1 MSYSINGY
9 PQPYNPVYFQ
19 PQTYTGQYFPNN
31 QPIMQSQPQ
40 SDEIFGKIVDSV
52 DVVRSVN
59 ADLNGR
65 PYYFP
70 KVDGTEIYCKRINPQ
85 TGASVIQTYALVNEG
100 STQNQDNQFSSAI
113 SQLQKELSGEISDLK
128 NLVVDY
134 LTAPSKAN
142 TQPKGG
148 VK

>member
-1 MSYSINGY
+1 MSYSNFGY

-31 QPIMQSQPQ
+31 QTVMQSQPQ
-40 SDEIFGKIVDSV
+40 SDEVLGKIVDSV

-85 TGASVIQTYALVNEG
+85 TGASMIQTYALVNEG
-100 STQNQDNQFSSAI
+100 NSQSQDTQFSSAL

-128 NLVVDY
+128 NIVMDY
-134 LTAPSKAN
+134 LTSPSKVN
-142 TQPKGG
+142 VPKGG

>member
-1 MSYSINGY
+1 MSYSNFGY
-9 PQPYNPVYFQ
+9 PQPYSPVYFQ

-31 QPIMQSQPQ
+31 QPVMQSQPQ
-40 SDEIFGKIVDSV
+40 SDEVLGKIVDSV

-85 TGASVIQTYALVNEG
+85 TGASMIQTYALVNEG
-100 STQNQDNQFSSAI
+100 KSQSQDTQFSSAL

-128 NLVVDY
+128 NIVMDY
-134 LTAPSKAN
+134 LTSPSKVN
-142 TQPKGG
+142 EPKGG
-148 VK
+148 AK